1 MILHGLMAVIA
12 EVASRPIGGGGGGPT
27 APFISL
33 EDVFA
38 VNLMTPSTG
47 QNRTVVSGIDLSTYG
62 GAVHERN
69 RSGFTDHWWFDTAR
83 GLGKFLRTNGD
94 AAEEV
99 DGSVTGSFN

>member
-12 EVASRPIGGGGGGPT
+12 EMASRPIGGGGGGPT

-69 RSGFTDHWWFDTAR
+69 RSGFTDHWGFDTAPR
-83 GLGKFLRTNGD
+83 VGQILRTNCG
-94 AAEEV
+94 AAPEG
-99 DGSVTGSFN
+99 DGSRAL